1 MKWEID
7 ILALI
12 CSFINVFS
20 VRVRTIYHLRTHL
33 LLQFTTALYSWISR
47 AGNIIFGCGKK
58 PFGTVLGLYLDSEKT
73 RNNVNSRILPF
84 FNFYQPAK
92 HNRRY
97 LFAARCTA
105 HFNFIVEIAIL
116 LQLFSD
122 NCKTSAVFM
131 INAAK
136 YFFTKLF
143 SNFQQGINIQEN
155 VKLKVKQ
162 STTNNVM
169 TSCTDHKLQRL
180 PWAANTQRNNLT
192 ICTC

>member
-1 MKWEID
+1 MKWEIN
-7 ILALI
+7 ILSNLLLHKY
-12 CSFINVFS
+12 VFCP
-20 VRVRTIYHLRTHL
+20 RTYHLPSTYVLTFSSSLQQLCILEYLELGTLFLDAVKNL
-33 LLQFTTALYSWISR
+33 LELSLASIRIQ
-47 AGNIIFGCGKK
+47 K
-58 PFGTVLGLYLDSEKT
+58 KT

-105 HFNFIVEIAIL
+105 HFNFIVELIAIL

-180 PWAANTQRNNLT
+180 PWAANTQRNNRT
-192 ICTC
+192 IR

>member
-1 MKWEID
+1 M
-7 ILALI
+7 
-12 CSFINVFS
+12 
-20 VRVRTIYHLRTHL
+20 
-33 LLQFTTALYSWISR
+33 
-47 AGNIIFGCGKK
+47 CGKLCILEYLEL
-58 PFGTVLGLYLDSEKT
+58 GTLFLDAVKNLLELSLASIRIQKKT

-97 LFAARCTA
+97 LFAARCTT

-116 LQLFSD
+116 LQFFSD

-192 ICTC
+192 ICTCSLNASRLRAKSRDYLTLVV